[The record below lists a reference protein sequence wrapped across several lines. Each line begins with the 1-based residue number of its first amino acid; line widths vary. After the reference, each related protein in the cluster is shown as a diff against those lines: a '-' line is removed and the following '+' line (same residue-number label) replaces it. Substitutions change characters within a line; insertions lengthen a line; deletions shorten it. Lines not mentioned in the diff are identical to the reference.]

1 MLRSFTTHFI
11 RLWLI
16 TATLAAPAL
25 GSVACDEHGQGAN
38 PEVSDVAPSTDSEP
52 DASVDS
58 TGQDVGDEGCRDP
71 LEGQT
76 GSGEAFAKP
85 EAGLAAVGDIRGI
98 VDPDSAQPAEGYSNR
113 MRRVLRP
120 REHMRPSS
128 RADEVWLHEGEYA
141 VMDAAYVVTGEELNP
156 PKLYELFVFVDFEP
170 VEFGVIPVNP
180 ELGSE
185 PFPSLEEARGVDEWV
200 RSKTVDLQIDQPVAF
215 TLVLPPSVFPEKSAY
230 DVRVSLVGRPPRDSG
245 KAMGIGEVRSHS
257 LILNYGTT
265 AFTHAAAVELESGEG
280 GPVAPPEYLRAEMRS
295 FAGFVEPP
303 EEVWDPS
310 SLDPP
315 AVYDDVD
322 LAQIFEVEADTA
334 RLRAWLRSS
343 SREPQAPMYVVA
355 LDGQRALDAPRGYV
369 ELPARPSDYFGT
381 QEKFAVE
388 VPFELAVEPERV
400 HAVQLLSFS
409 NPYCRSGRR
418 EVSSSNIVHVT
429 RQ

>member
-1 MLRSFTTHFI
+1 MLG
-11 RLWLI
+11 
-16 TATLAAPAL
+16 ALACNELAPTP
-25 GSVACDEHGQGAN
+25 N
-38 PEVSDVAPSTDSEP
+38 TEVSDAAEASTDSEP
-52 DASVDS
+52 DASADA
-58 TGQDVGDEGCRDP
+58 TGQVPGEEGCRDP
-71 LEGQT
+71 LVRQT
-76 GSGEAFAKP
+76 GSGEAFVKP
-85 EAGLAAVGDIRGI
+85 ETGLAAGGDIRGI
-98 VDPDSAQPAEGYSNR
+98 VDPENAQPAEGYANR

-128 RADEVWLHEGEYA
+128 RVDEVWLYEGEYA
-141 VMDAAYVVTGEELNP
+141 VMDAAFVVTGEELNP

-185 PFPSLEEARGVDEWV
+185 PFPSLEEARCVDEWV

-215 TLVLPPSVFPEKSAY
+215 TLVLPPSAFPEKSAY

-257 LILNYGTT
+257 LILNYGAT
-265 AFTHAAAVELESGEG
+265 AFTHAASVELERGEG
-280 GPVAPPEYLRAEMRS
+280 GPVAPPDYMRVEMRR

-310 SLDPP
+310 GFDPP

-322 LAQIFEVEADTA
+322 LAQVFEVDTDTA
-334 RLRAWLRSS
+334 QLRAWLRSFS
-343 SREPQAPMYVVA
+343 SEPQAPMYIVA
-355 LDGQRALDAPRGYV
+355 LDGDRALDAPRGYL
-369 ELPARPSDYFGT
+369 ELPARPNSYFDT

-388 VPFELAVEPERV
+388 VAFETAIEPEGT
-400 HAVQLLSFS
+400 HKLQLLSFA

-418 EVSSSNIVHVT
+418 EVGSSNIVHVT
-429 RQ
+429 RR